1 MDTSPEPMSI
11 AEFEALP
18 PRGYR
23 KSEQRQIV
31 DAMAPGDALQIDH
44 GKVMHHSDKNCG
56 WHPMVWRIGK
66 ERGVRFKMRHLPD
79 GRVAVACY
87 AKEGTDNV
95 A

>member
-31 DAMAPGDALQIDH
+31 DAMAPGDVLQIDH
-44 GKVMHHSDKNCG
+44 GKIRHHSPKACG
-56 WHPMVWRIGK
+56 WHPMLFQRG
-66 ERGVRFKMRHLPD
+66 RANGVRFKMRHLPD